1 MQGRIFETQINICTK
16 PQPTRVCLRARH
28 QTRLQ
33 LERGARFVHERV
45 QLRLVVIVRIA
56 RSLTFDSLELV
67 QLMLHSTPGTIA
79 QDSTH
84 SFRPP
89 AQPVEAEQ
97 RVPRTYLQRREL
109 VVALGPHRVEAFD
122 VRSLRRADPLVR
134 ELHGRNQRLCE
145 L

>member
-1 MQGRIFETQINICTK
+1 M
-16 PQPTRVCLRARH
+16 
-28 QTRLQ
+28 
-33 LERGARFVHERV
+33 
-45 QLRLVVIVRIA
+45 
-56 RSLTFDSLELV
+56 
-67 QLMLHSTPGTIA
+67 A

-97 RVPRTYLQRREL
+97 RVPRTLPAVTAVPRTRAYLERREL
-109 VVALGPHRVEAFD
+109 VVALGPHRVEALD